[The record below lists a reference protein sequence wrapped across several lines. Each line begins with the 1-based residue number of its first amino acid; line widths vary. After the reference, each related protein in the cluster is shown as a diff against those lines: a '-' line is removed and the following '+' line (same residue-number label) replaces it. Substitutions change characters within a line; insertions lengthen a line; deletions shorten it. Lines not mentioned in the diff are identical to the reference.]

1 MGMRNK
7 TYLLGCILLVCRFA
21 VADGDI
27 LAKAPSR
34 FATLK
39 GASDLK
45 VHYKFIRAE
54 QDETHPALVFI
65 HGWCCD
71 FTVWFNQTFAFDG
84 KINMIFIDL
93 PGYGRSDQPRID
105 YTMDLFAKGINAVL
119 EDAKVKNVVLV
130 GHSMG
135 VPVVRQFYRL
145 YPARTKG
152 LILVDGGLRFLTDKE
167 QAQRWA
173 ARFKEETFKEEGP
186 KMLERMIP
194 AEKAELR
201 EHIRKLVENTTPQV
215 AISSQRGMIDEAI
228 WKEDKITVPTQAL
241 MAPNPFWTEDYERF
255 VKELIPN
262 VDYRKFEGVRHFLFM
277 EKPEEIN
284 GAMMEFL
291 KKNNLL

>member
-1 MGMRNK
+1 MGKFHLIACIM
-7 TYLLGCILLVCRFA
+7 LLCH
-21 VADGDI
+21 VAHADSDI
-27 LAKAPSR
+27 LVKSPSR

-39 GASDLK
+39 GTPDIK
-45 VHYKFIRAE
+45 VHYKFIAAE
-54 QDETHPALVFI
+54 QDETHPALVFV

-71 FTVWFNQTFAFDG
+71 HSVWKHQAAAFEN
-84 KINMIFIDL
+84 KTAMIFVDL
-93 PGYGRSDQPRID
+93 PGYGKSDHPRVD

-145 YPARTKG
+145 HPAQTRG
-152 LILVDGGLRFLTDKE
+152 LILVDGGLRFFTDKE

-291 KKNNLL
+291 RKNKLM